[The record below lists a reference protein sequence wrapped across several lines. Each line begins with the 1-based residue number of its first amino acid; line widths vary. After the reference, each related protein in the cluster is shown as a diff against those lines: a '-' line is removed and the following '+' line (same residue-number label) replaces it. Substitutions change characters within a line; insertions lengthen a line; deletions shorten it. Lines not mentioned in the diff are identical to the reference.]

1 VRAVGLADPRGGYA
15 ADDMSEPPT
24 IEGPPAAPPRTM
36 AEMVE
41 RAPSREILVRP
52 RTLLIIAGTVL
63 GVALA
68 VWVFLEAW
76 QVISWVFIALLFAI
90 AMMPAVDYL
99 ERRGLPNTLAV
110 SVVCFGVLGVVG
122 LIAWAVVPTLID
134 QTTELVQAVPGA
146 IDDITK
152 GRGPLGFLQTD
163 YGLADKVR
171 EQLENQ
177 SGSGILGYTAPA
189 IGILKGILT
198 AVVAT
203 VTIFFITFFMLR
215 EGRRWVGWTL
225 DLVPPA
231 SRPRWE
237 RVFEGVTRT
246 IRGYVTGNLLI
257 SVIAGIVAYVTLMAV
272 GVPFA
277 LPLAVVV
284 AILDLVPL
292 VGATIA
298 TVAAAGGALSQGVVE
313 ALIVVAVLVVYQQVE
328 NHVLQPVIYGRTVQL
343 SPLMVLISILI
354 AGSIAGILGAL
365 IAIPIAGSLQVVVL
379 ELIAARRERTLSR
392 WGPEGG

>member
-1 VRAVGLADPRGGYA
+1 
-15 ADDMSEPPT
+15 MSDPPT
-24 IEGPPAAPPRTM
+24 IEGPPAAPPRTL

-52 RTLLIIAGTVL
+52 RTLLVIAATVL

-90 AMMPAVDYL
+90 ALMPAVDFL
-99 ERRGLPNTLAV
+99 EKRGLPNMVAV
-110 SVVCFGVLGVVG
+110 SLTCFGALAVVG
-122 LIAWAVVPTLID
+122 LLAWAVVPTLVS
-134 QTTELVQAVPGA
+134 QTTELIMAVPDA
-146 IDDITK
+146 VDDITK
-152 GRGPLGFLQTD
+152 GRGPLGFLQTE
-163 YGLADKVR
+163 YGLADDVR
-171 EQLENQ
+171 SALDEQT
-177 SGSGILGYTAPA
+177 GGGILGYSAPA
-189 IGILKGILT
+189 LGILRGVIT
-198 AVVAT
+198 GVVAT
-203 VTIFFITFFMLR
+203 ITVFFLVFFMLR
-215 EGRRWVGWTL
+215 EGRRWIAATL

-237 RVFEGVTRT
+237 RVFAGITRT

-257 SVIAGIVAYVTLMAV
+257 SVIAGIVAYVTLVAV
-272 GVPFA
+272 GVPYA

-298 TVAAAGGALSQGVVE
+298 TVAAGAGALPEGLVP
-313 ALIVVAVLVVYQQVE
+313 ALIVVGVLVGYQQIE
-328 NHVLQPVIYGRTVQL
+328 NHLLQPVIYGRTVQL
-343 SPLMVLISILI
+343 SPLIVLVSILI

-365 IAIPIAGSLQVVVL
+365 IAIPIAGSLQVLVL
-379 ELIAARRERTLSR
+379 ELIEARRERTLAR
-392 WGPEGG
+392 WGPEG

>member
-1 VRAVGLADPRGGYA
+1 
-15 ADDMSEPPT
+15 
-24 IEGPPAAPPRTM
+24 M

-52 RTLLIIAGTVL
+52 RTLLVIAATVL

-90 AMMPAVDYL
+90 AMMPAVDFL
-99 ERRGLPNTLAV
+99 ERRGLSNTLAV
-110 SVVCFGVLGVVG
+110 SLVCFGVLGVVG
-122 LIAWAVVPTLID
+122 LIAWAVVPTLVD
-134 QTTELVQAVPGA
+134 QTTELIQAVPGA

-163 YGLADKVR
+163 YGLADQVR
-171 EQLENQ
+171 EQLDSQ
-177 SGSGILGYTAPA
+177 SGSGILGYSAPA

-215 EGRRWVGWTL
+215 EGRRWVAWTL

-237 RVFEGVTRT
+237 RVFAGVTRT

-257 SVIAGIVAYVTLMAV
+257 SVIAGVVAYVTLMAV

-298 TVAAAGGALSQGVVE
+298 TVAAAGGALSQGLVE
-313 ALIVVAVLVVYQQVE
+313 AIIVVAVLVVYQQVE

-365 IAIPIAGSLQVVVL
+365 IAIPIAGSVQVVVL
-379 ELIAARRERTLSR
+379 ELIAARRERSLAR
-392 WGPEGG
+392 WTPEG

>member
-1 VRAVGLADPRGGYA
+1 
-15 ADDMSEPPT
+15 
-24 IEGPPAAPPRTM
+24 M

-41 RAPSREILVRP
+41 RAPSREVLVRP
-52 RTLLIIAGTVL
+52 RTLLIVAATVL

-90 AMMPAVDYL
+90 ALMPAVDWL
-99 ERRGLPNTLAV
+99 ERHGFRNTAAV
-110 SVVCFGVLGVVG
+110 SVVCFGALAIVAL
-122 LIAWAVVPTLID
+122 LAWAVVPTLVS

-171 EQLENQ
+171 ESLDQQ
-177 SGSGILGYTAPA
+177 SGSGILGYSAPA
-189 IGILKGILT
+189 LGVLKGIVTGIL
-198 AVVAT
+198 AT
-203 VTIFFITFFMLR
+203 VTIFFLVFFMLR
-215 EGRRWVGWTL
+215 EGRSWVGWTL

-237 RVFEGVTRT
+237 RVFAGVTRT

-257 SVIAGIVAYVTLMAV
+257 SVIAGIVADVTLMAV

-284 AILDLVPL
+284 AILDLIPL

-298 TVAAAGGALSQGVVE
+298 TVAAGAGALSQGVVA
-313 ALIVVAVLVVYQQVE
+313 ALIVVGVIVVYQQVE

-343 SPLMVLISILI
+343 SPLAVLVSVLVG
-354 AGSIAGILGAL
+354 AELAGILGAL
-365 IAIPIAGSLQVVVL
+365 AAIPVAGAIQVIL
-379 ELIAARRERTLSR
+379 RDQLSARRGIVVE
-392 WGPEGG
+392 PEPLDAPT

>member
-1 VRAVGLADPRGGYA
+1 
-15 ADDMSEPPT
+15 MSEPPT
-24 IEGPPAAPPRTM
+24 IEGPPAAPPRTL

-52 RTLLIIAGTVL
+52 RTLLVIAGTVL

-90 AMMPAVDYL
+90 ALMPAVDFL
-99 ERRGLPNTLAV
+99 ERRGLSNMLAV
-110 SVVCFGVLGVVG
+110 SLTCFGALVVVG
-122 LIAWAVVPTLID
+122 LLAWAVVPTLVS
-134 QTTELVQAVPGA
+134 QTTELILAVPDA

-152 GRGPLGFLQTD
+152 GRGPLGFLQTE
-163 YGLADKVR
+163 YGLADDVR
-171 EQLENQ
+171 TALDEQT
-177 SGSGILGYTAPA
+177 GSGILGYSAPA
-189 IGILKGILT
+189 LGILRGVIT
-198 AVVAT
+198 GVVAT
-203 VTIFFITFFMLR
+203 ITIFFLVFFMLR
-215 EGRRWVGWTL
+215 EGRRWIAGTL

-237 RVFEGVTRT
+237 RVFAGVTRT

-257 SVIAGIVAYVTLMAV
+257 SVIAGIVAYVTLVAV
-272 GVPFA
+272 GVPYA
-277 LPLAVVV
+277 LPLAVLV

-298 TVAAAGGALSQGVVE
+298 TVAAGAGALPEGIVP
-313 ALIVVAVLVVYQQVE
+313 ALIVVGVLVGYQQIE
-328 NHVLQPVIYGRTVQL
+328 NHLLQPVIYGRTVQL

-365 IAIPIAGSLQVVVL
+365 IAIPIAGSLQVLLL
-379 ELIAARRERTLSR
+379 ELIEARRERTLAR

>member
-1 VRAVGLADPRGGYA
+1 
-15 ADDMSEPPT
+15 
-24 IEGPPAAPPRTM
+24 
-36 AEMVE
+36 MVE

-163 YGLADKVR
+163 YGLADQVR

-177 SGSGILGYTAPA
+177 SGSGILGYSAPA

-225 DLVPPA
+225 DLVPQA

>member
-1 VRAVGLADPRGGYA
+1 
-15 ADDMSEPPT
+15 MSEPPT
-24 IEGPPAAPPRTM
+24 IEGPPAAPPRTL

-52 RTLLIIAGTVL
+52 RTLLVVAGTVL

-90 AMMPAVDYL
+90 ALMPAVDFL
-99 ERRGLPNTLAV
+99 ERRGLSNMLAV
-110 SVVCFGVLGVVG
+110 SLTCFGALVVVG
-122 LIAWAVVPTLID
+122 LLAWAVVPTLVS
-134 QTTELVQAVPGA
+134 QTTELILAVPDA

-152 GRGPLGFLQTD
+152 GRGPLGFLQTE
-163 YGLADKVR
+163 YGLADDVR
-171 EQLENQ
+171 TALDEQT
-177 SGSGILGYTAPA
+177 GSGILGYSAPA
-189 IGILKGILT
+189 LGILRGVIT
-198 AVVAT
+198 GVVAT
-203 VTIFFITFFMLR
+203 ITIFFLVFFMLR
-215 EGRRWVGWTL
+215 EGRRWIAGTL

-237 RVFEGVTRT
+237 RVFAGVTRT

-257 SVIAGIVAYVTLMAV
+257 SVIAGIVAYVTLVAV
-272 GVPFA
+272 GVPYA
-277 LPLAVVV
+277 LPLAVLV
-284 AILDLVPL
+284 AILDLIPL

-298 TVAAAGGALSQGVVE
+298 TVAAGAGALPEGIVP
-313 ALIVVAVLVVYQQVE
+313 ALIVVGVLVGYQQIE
-328 NHVLQPVIYGRTVQL
+328 NHLLQPVIYGRTVQL

-365 IAIPIAGSLQVVVL
+365 IAIPIAGSLQVLLL
-379 ELIAARRERTLSR
+379 ELIEARRERTLAR

>member
-1 VRAVGLADPRGGYA
+1 
-15 ADDMSEPPT
+15 
-24 IEGPPAAPPRTM
+24 M

-41 RAPSREILVRP
+41 RAPSREVLVRP
-52 RTLLIIAGTVL
+52 RTLLIVAATVL

-90 AMMPAVDYL
+90 ALMPIVDWL
-99 ERRGLPNTLAV
+99 ERHGFRNTAAV
-110 SVVCFGVLGVVG
+110 SVVCFGALAIVAL
-122 LIAWAVVPTLID
+122 LAWAVVPTLVS

-171 EQLENQ
+171 ESLDQQ
-177 SGSGILGYTAPA
+177 SGSGILGYSAPA
-189 IGILKGILT
+189 LGVLKGIVTGIL
-198 AVVAT
+198 AT
-203 VTIFFITFFMLR
+203 VTIFFLVFFMLR
-215 EGRRWVGWTL
+215 EGRSWVGWTL

-237 RVFEGVTRT
+237 RVFAGVTRT

-284 AILDLVPL
+284 AILDLIPL

-298 TVAAAGGALSQGVVE
+298 TVAAGAGALSQGVVA
-313 ALIVVAVLVVYQQVE
+313 ALIVVGVIVVYQQVE

-343 SPLMVLISILI
+343 SPLMVLISILV

-365 IAIPIAGSLQVVVL
+365 IAIPIAGSLQVIVL
-379 ELIAARRERTLSR
+379 EIIEARRERTLAR

>member
-1 VRAVGLADPRGGYA
+1 
-15 ADDMSEPPT
+15 MSDPPT
-24 IEGPPAAPPRTM
+24 IEGPPAAPPRTL

-52 RTLLIIAGTVL
+52 RTLLVIAATVL

-90 AMMPAVDYL
+90 ALMPAVDFL
-99 ERRGLPNTLAV
+99 EKRGLPNMVAV
-110 SVVCFGVLGVVG
+110 SLTCFGALAVVG
-122 LIAWAVVPTLID
+122 LLAWAVVPTLVS
-134 QTTELVQAVPGA
+134 QTTELIMAVPDA
-146 IDDITK
+146 VDDITK
-152 GRGPLGFLQTD
+152 GRGPLGFLQTE
-163 YGLADKVR
+163 YGLADDVR
-171 EQLENQ
+171 SALDEQT
-177 SGSGILGYTAPA
+177 GGGILGYSAPA
-189 IGILKGILT
+189 LGILRGVIT
-198 AVVAT
+198 GVVAT
-203 VTIFFITFFMLR
+203 ITVFFLVFFMLR
-215 EGRRWVGWTL
+215 EGRRWIAATL

-237 RVFEGVTRT
+237 RVFAGITRT

-257 SVIAGIVAYVTLMAV
+257 SVIAGIVAYVTLVAV
-272 GVPFA
+272 GVPYA

-298 TVAAAGGALSQGVVE
+298 TVAAGAGALPEGLVP
-313 ALIVVAVLVVYQQVE
+313 ALIVVGVLVGYQQIE
-328 NHVLQPVIYGRTVQL
+328 NHLLQPVIYGRTVQL
-343 SPLMVLISILI
+343 SPLIVLVSILI

-365 IAIPIAGSLQVVVL
+365 IAIPIAGSLQVLVL
-379 ELIAARRERTLSR
+379 ELIEARRERTLAR

>member
-1 VRAVGLADPRGGYA
+1 
-15 ADDMSEPPT
+15 
-24 IEGPPAAPPRTM
+24 
-36 AEMVE
+36 MVE

-52 RTLLIIAGTVL
+52 RTLLVVAATAL
-63 GVALA
+63 GVALT

-90 AMMPAVDYL
+90 AMMPGVDFL
-99 ERRGLPNTLAV
+99 ERRGLPNTVAV
-110 SVVCFGVLGVVG
+110 SVVCFGVLAVVG
-122 LIAWAVVPTLID
+122 LIAWAVVPTLVG
-134 QTTELVQAVPGA
+134 QTTELIRAVPGA

-163 YGLADKVR
+163 YGLADQVR
-171 EQLENQ
+171 EQLDAQ
-177 SGSGILGYTAPA
+177 SGSGILGYSAPA
-189 IGILKGILT
+189 IGILKGIVT
-198 AVVAT
+198 GVVAT

-215 EGRRWVGWTL
+215 EGRRWVAWTL

-237 RVFEGVTRT
+237 RVCAGVTRT

-257 SVIAGIVAYVTLMAV
+257 SVIAGVVAYVTLIAV
-272 GVPFA
+272 GVEFA
-277 LPLAVVV
+277 LPLAVLV
-284 AILDLVPL
+284 AILDLIPL

-298 TVAAAGGALSQGVVE
+298 TVAAGAGALSQGVVAAIIVVV
-313 ALIVVAVLVVYQQVE
+313 ALIVYQQVE

-365 IAIPIAGSLQVVVL
+365 IAIPIAGSLQVLVL
-379 ELIAARRERTLSR
+379 EIIEARRERTLAR
-392 WGPEGG
+392 WGSERG